1 MSKPNVR
8 RRGGISIPRILLFGV
23 LLTILAGA
31 CLYVSYTALDFYRD
45 RLLENGSKTLAWL
58 TLQLSFSLPFFII
71 CLFHLLAYHKA
82 PRDGSAAREM
92 FWEVVVVAVLTYAVL
107 LPHLSG
113 ISEALYINAL
123 AAGESIPK
131 SDGKVEI
138 TLLMELH
145 EWFIRLIIPLGVL
158 LAFYGLRA
166 RRERLFPE
174 TEEAAAPLITVVEF
188 EAQKAAKLAAEQAA
202 REAEAALAAQ
212 AAEAAESTENS
223 PADPQISPT
232 KEETIHG
239 C

>member
-1 MSKPNVR
+1 MSVSKTRQQGRV
-8 RRGGISIPRILLFGV
+8 SIPRILLCGV
-23 LLTILAGA
+23 LLTILMAG
-31 CLYVSYTALDFYRD
+31 CLYLYHTAFPFYRA
-45 RLLENGSKTLAWL
+45 RLLDNESKTMAWL
-58 TLQLSFSLPFFII
+58 VGQLSFILPLIVI
-71 CLFHLLAYHKA
+71 CLFQVMVYHKQDT
-82 PRDGSAAREM
+82 RDGTFRREM
-92 FWEVVVVAVLTYAVL
+92 FWEVAVVAVLTYAVL
-107 LPHLSG
+107 LPYLSG

-123 AAGESIPK
+123 AAGESIPQ

-174 TEEAAAPLITVVEF
+174 TEEAAVPLITVAEF
-188 EAQKAAKLAAEQAA
+188 EARKAAKLAAEQAA
-202 REAEAALAAQ
+202 AQAAAQ
-212 AAEAAESTENS
+212 AAEQAAEATENP

-232 KEETIHG
+232 KEEPTHG

>member
-1 MSKPNVR
+1 MYPYKPNAR
-8 RRGGISIPRILLFGV
+8 RPGGISIPRILLFGV
-23 LLTILAGA
+23 LLTVLVGA
-31 CLYVSYTALDFYRD
+31 CLYVSHTSLDFYRG
-45 RLLENGSKTLAWL
+45 RLLENGSKTMAWL

-82 PRDGSAAREM
+82 PHDGSAAREM
-92 FWEVVVVAVLTYAVL
+92 FWEVAVVAVLTYAVL
-107 LPHLSG
+107 LPYLSG

-123 AAGESIPK
+123 AAGESIPQ

-138 TLLMELH
+138 TLLMKLH

-174 TEEAAAPLITVVEF
+174 TEEAAVPLITVAEF
-188 EAQKAAKLAAEQAA
+188 EARKAAKLAAEQAA
-202 REAEAALAAQ
+202 AQ
-212 AAEAAESTENS
+212 AAEQAAESTENP

-232 KEETIHG
+232 KEEPTHG